1 MSTQNGQGEL
11 NDQINEDH
19 RAPTPSYEWYFIEEE
34 EKFDQLFESLNLKG
48 TREKK
53 LQEGFKKIKGTIKLK
68 KPKKL
73 VRTDVEEAGG
83 KEGAEEEGEDVEMVD
98 DES

>member
-1 MSTQNGQGEL
+1 M
-11 NDQINEDH
+11 NEDH
-19 RAPTPSYEWYFIEEE
+19 QAPTTSTEWYFIEEE

-53 LQEGFKKIKGTIKLK
+53 LQEGLKKIKSTIKLK

-73 VRTDVEEAGG
+73 VRNDLEEVEG
-83 KEGAEEEGEDVEMVD
+83 KEGAEKEGEDVEMAD
-98 DES
+98 DNDSKQQEAAKGNDD

>member
-1 MSTQNGQGEL
+1 M
-11 NDQINEDH
+11 NEDH
-19 RAPTPSYEWYFIEEE
+19 QASTTSYEWYFIEEE

-53 LQEGFKKIKGTIKLK
+53 LQEGLKKIKSTIKLK

-73 VRTDVEEAGG
+73 VRNDVEEVEG
-83 KEGAEEEGEDVEMVD
+83 KEGAEKEEEDVEMAD
-98 DES
+98 DNDSKQ